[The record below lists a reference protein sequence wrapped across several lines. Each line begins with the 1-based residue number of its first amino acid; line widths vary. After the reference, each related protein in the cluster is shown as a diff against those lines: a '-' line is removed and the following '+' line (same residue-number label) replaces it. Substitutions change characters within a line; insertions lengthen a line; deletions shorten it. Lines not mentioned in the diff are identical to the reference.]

1 MAVAAVHAALAE
13 DIPEIARIQ
22 RETWLTAY
30 AELLPPTVLAGLDA
44 ADAEDAWRSALREG
58 SARLFVATEGSWT
71 VGFCSAGPAPDS
83 EVADA
88 NGELPADAASTAL
101 IGTLLVEPRWGRR
114 GHGGRLL
121 GTAAAALRA
130 EGATRGIV
138 WVPERDQVSRSFFTR
153 AGWSPDGIARTLDA
167 GGQPLREL
175 RMSGT
180 LELVLTGDG
189 QS

>member
-1 MAVAAVHAALAE
+1 MAVAAVHAALTE

-44 ADAEDAWRSALREG
+44 EDAQEAWRSALDEG
-58 SARLFVATEGSWT
+58 AARLFVATEGAWT
-71 VGFCSAGPAPDS
+71 VGFCTAGPAPDS

-88 NGELPADAASTAL
+88 NGTLPPDAASTAL

-130 EGATRGIV
+130 RGATRGIV
-138 WVPERDQVSRSFFTR
+138 WVPEADKASRAFF
-153 AGWSPDGIARTLDA
+153 AKVGWSPDGTARTLDA
-167 GGQPLREL
+167 GGTPLREL

-180 LELVLTGDG
+180 LELVFTDEDR
-189 QS
+189 S

>member
-1 MAVAAVHAALAE
+1 MAVAAVHAALTE

-44 ADAEDAWRSALREG
+44 ASAEDAWQAALSEG
-58 SARLFVATEGSWT
+58 AARLFVATEGSWT
-71 VGFCSAGPAPDS
+71 VGFCSAGPAPEG

-88 NGELPADAASTAL
+88 NGTLPDDAATTVL

-130 EGATRGIV
+130 DGATRGVV
-138 WVPERDQVSRSFFTR
+138 WVPEADTVSRAFFTKV
-153 AGWSPDGIARTLDA
+153 GWSPDGIARTLDA

-175 RMSGT
+175 RLSGT
-180 LELVLTGDG
+180 LELAFKDEGP
-189 QS
+189 S